1 MSKKYCIFI
10 TALFCAFIGVFL
22 VANAVSPDRTFS
34 EMENRNLE
42 QLPTPSVKKMC
53 IRDSTSTAAHRQA
66 SIRFHR
72 FIQPAPFLGML
83 DYIMDRLPGKACS
96 CAPFSCIV

>member
-34 EMENRNLE
+34 QMENR
-42 QLPTPSVKKMC
+42 QPGA
-53 IRDSTSTAAHRQA
+53 AAHPLGGN
-66 SIRFHR
+66 
-72 FIQPAPFLGML
+72 PAQRPVHEGL
-83 DYIMDRLPGKACS
+83 
-96 CAPFSCIV
+96 